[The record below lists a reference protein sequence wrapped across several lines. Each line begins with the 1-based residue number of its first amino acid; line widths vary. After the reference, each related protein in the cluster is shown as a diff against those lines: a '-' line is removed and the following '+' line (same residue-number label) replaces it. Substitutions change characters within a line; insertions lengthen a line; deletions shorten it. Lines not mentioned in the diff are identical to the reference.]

1 MESARREGR
10 ELDEREAR
18 QMRREA
24 LIKDAKDPN
33 GSIASAI
40 SAIGDKLLSALDNGV
55 NQAISM
61 YTEYQGKI
69 NSRLDGTQKTFRQFM
84 DSADKMSPFYKVQDY
99 ARNLNS
105 LVDQGIAYNVEQRAF
120 LMTMSDKLVSTFDV
134 NNATLLRIVRMQA
147 SDSTAIRMGMEASLN
162 EYLNVMYRN
171 TEYLKQTYDSVTSAL
186 LEAESTMRSA
196 ETSAEFEY
204 VVQKWLGS
212 LTSTG
217 MSENTATQI
226 AAAIGQLGSGDVSML
241 GTGVGNLITMAA
253 ARAGMSIGDMLT
265 GGINANITDQL
276 MASMV
281 DFMQE

>member
-10 ELDEREAR
+10 ELDKREA
-18 QMRREA
+18 QKMRR
-24 LIKDAKDPN
+24 DAILQDLKDPL
-33 GSIASAI
+33 GDLHSVV
-40 SAIGDKLLSALDNGV
+40 SAIGDRLGSALDNGV

-69 NSRLDGTQKTFRQFM
+69 NSRLDGTQKTFKQFM

-120 LMTMSDKLVSTFDV
+120 LMTISDKLVSTFDV

-171 TEYLKQTYDSVTSAL
+171 TEYLKQTYDNVTSAL

>member
-1 MESARREGR
+1 MESAQREGEEQR
-10 ELDEREAR
+10 NLTRAEAR
-18 QMRREA
+18 RMRREA
-24 LIKDAKDPN
+24 LKQELTDSDNIEKLRDAL
-33 GSIASAI
+33 
-40 SAIGDKLLSALDNGV
+40 IGKLDNGI

-69 NSRLDGTQKTFRQFM
+69 NSRLDGTQKTFKQFM

-120 LMTMSDKLVSTFDV
+120 LMTMSNKLVSTFDV

-171 TEYLKQTYDSVTSAL
+171 TEYLKQTYDNVTSAL